1 MRESEKIKKGY
12 YKEEI
17 ERDRDRH
24 AHMENEIHYKTQN
37 NLGNTQRE
45 RLDKGIGGHIFL
57 FGLHLP
63 QRKTLQIWG

>member
-24 AHMENEIHYKTQN
+24 AHMENDN
-37 NLGNTQRE
+37 PL
-45 RLDKGIGGHIFL
+45 
-57 FGLHLP
+57 
-63 QRKTLQIWG
+63 